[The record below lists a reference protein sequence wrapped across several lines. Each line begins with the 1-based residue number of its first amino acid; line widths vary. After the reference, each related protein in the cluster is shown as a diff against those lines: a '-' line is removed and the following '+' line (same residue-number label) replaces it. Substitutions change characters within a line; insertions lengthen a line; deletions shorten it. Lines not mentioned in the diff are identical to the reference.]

1 MYELPLLTLVIWLP
15 IIGAIAVLASGDRG
29 SDISK
34 WIALAFAILTFAIS
48 LGLWTGFDAG
58 IGQMQFVERA
68 PWIPTFNVEYYLG
81 VDGISMPLIVLT
93 TFITIFVIIAG
104 WDVITYKPSHYMAAF
119 LIMEGVM
126 VGVFSALDAILFYVF
141 WEAMLIPMFII
152 IGVWGGPNRV
162 YATIKFF
169 LYTFFGSVFML
180 VALIYM
186 YFQADSFSILD
197 FHDLELGM
205 TAQILIFIA
214 FLLAFAVKVPMFP
227 VHTWLPDAH
236 VEAPT
241 GGSVILAAIML
252 KIGGYGFL
260 RFSMPITPDASASL
274 DWLIIALS
282 LIAVVYIG
290 FVALVQ
296 QDMKK
301 LIAYSSIAH
310 MGFVTLGFFIVF
322 TIIRDPDVAGGAVM
336 GIEGGMV
343 QMISHGFISGA
354 LFLCV
359 GVLYDR
365 AHSRE
370 IADYGGV
377 INTMPWFGAF
387 VVFFAMANAG
397 LPGTSGFVG
406 EFMVILATF
415 RADFW
420 WAFLAATT
428 LILAAAFTLWM
439 VKRVIFGE
447 VKNEKVAGLQD
458 LNRRE
463 TFNLGVLAAAV
474 LALGIWPAPLMEVMH
489 TSVENLVAHVGECKL
504 PASEAADCVLAVPAS
519 VAGLTGQP

>member
-1 MYELPLLTLVIWLP
+1 MESVFPLLTLVIWLP
-15 IIGAIAVLASGDRG
+15 ILGGMVVLASGDRD
-29 SDISK
+29 SNLSK
-34 WIALAFAILTFAIS
+34 WLALGTAVLTFLVS
-48 LGLWTGFDAG
+48 LGLWIGFDSGTAD
-58 IGQMQFVERA
+58 MQFVERGA
-68 PWIPTFNVEYYLG
+68 WIPTFNVWYFLG
-81 VDGISMPLIVLT
+81 VDGLSMPLIVLT
-93 TFITIFVIIAG
+93 TFITIFVVVAG
-104 WDVITYKPSHYMAAF
+104 WDVITYRPSQYMAAF
-119 LIMEGVM
+119 LIMEGLM

-197 FHDLELGM
+197 FHELELGM
-205 TAQILIFIA
+205 SAQVLIFVA

-260 RFSMPITPDASASL
+260 RFSLPITPDASASL

-310 MGFVTLGFFIVF
+310 MGFVTLGFFILFVLLRHSGES
-322 TIIRDPDVAGGAVM
+322 TGAVM
-336 GIEGGMV
+336 GIEGGMI
-343 QMISHGFISGA
+343 QMISHGFISAA

-365 AHSRE
+365 MHSRQ

-377 INTMPWFGAF
+377 INTMPWFGGF
-387 VVFFAMANAG
+387 MVFFAMSNAG

-406 EFMVILATF
+406 EFMVILAAF

-420 WAFLAATT
+420 FAFLAATT
-428 LILAAAFTLWM
+428 LVLAAAFTLWM
-439 VKRVIFGE
+439 VKRVVYGE
-447 VKNEKVAGLQD
+447 VKNEKVAALAD
-458 LNRRE
+458 LNKRE
-463 TFNLGVLAAAV
+463 VFNLGALAAVV
-474 LALGIWPAPLMEVMH
+474 LLFGLWPAPLVDVMH
-489 TSVENLVAHVGECKL
+489 KSVEHLVAQVSVCKL
-504 PASEAADCVLAVPAS
+504 PAAESADCLLARPAP
-519 VAGLTGQP
+519 VAFLAP